1 MDLLA
6 VAGALGQPIAGTLAA
21 EGDSTGI
28 TINLFWVIVA
38 AANFLVFFAA
48 AWLIFFKPVSGRLVE
63 RRLRL
68 ETGLRDAEAA
78 RQEREQAALDRME
91 LIAEAR
97 REANEI
103 MQRAQ
108 KAAEESRE
116 RDIAATRV
124 ELGRLKAEATAEIEA
139 EKLRAVADVRAE
151 VADLALRAAARVVGE
166 TMTAPREQRIVQQ
179 FLAELDAQGRH

>member
-6 VAGALGQPIAGTLAA
+6 LAGKLGQHLAGTLAA
-21 EGDSTGI
+21 AGDSTGI

-38 AANFLVFFAA
+38 AGNFLVFFGAV
-48 AWLIFFKPVSGRLVE
+48 WLIFFKPVSSRLEE

-68 ETGLRDAEAA
+68 EEGLRDAEAA

-91 LIAEAR
+91 LIADAR

-103 MQRAQ
+103 LQRGQRA
-108 KAAEESRE
+108 AEDSRE
-116 RDIAATRV
+116 RDIAATRA

-139 EKLRAVADVRAE
+139 EKLRALADVRTE

-166 TMTAPREQRIVQQ
+166 TMTAPREQRLVAQ
-179 FLAELDAQGRH
+179 FLSEISAQERR